1 MTPVNGI
8 HRRLALLPA
17 LLLPL
22 ILVACGGGGAPDQG
36 QMPPQDVSVSTVVQR
51 DIVNWKEYSGRIQA
65 VQTIEIRPRV
75 TGYLASVH
83 FREGSLVKQGDRLF
97 SIDDREYRAQVAA
110 ADADVARAAARVSLA
125 QEELKRSQSLIEAK
139 AVSQGELDARS
150 AELRQA
156 EADHLA
162 AKARL
167 DQARLNLEFT
177 DIRAPI
183 AGRIGAAE
191 VKPGN
196 LVSPGEPV
204 LSTLVSVNPVH
215 VVFDGDERAW
225 LQYQSRNKGERQ
237 ENPVQ
242 VALSDDPE
250 FNYQGQLDFVDN
262 TLNPQT
268 GTIRARAL
276 LPNSDGRLTPGL
288 FARVRLLGEQS
299 EKVMLVHEQAVMTD
313 QDRKYVWA
321 VDDKGLAMRHDVV
334 LGDTFEGLRII
345 RSGLSA
351 GDRVVV
357 NGVRKI
363 FFPGQPLKPRD
374 VPMSDPNQPAP
385 AAPGAAP
392 AAQAGG

>member
-8 HRRLALLPA
+8 HRRPLL
-17 LLLPL
+17 LLSMLLPL
-22 ILVACGGGGAPDQG
+22 VLAACGGGAPEQG
-36 QMPPQDVSVSTVVQR
+36 QFPPQDVSVSTVVQR

-65 VQTIEIRPRV
+65 VQTIQIRPRV
-75 TGYLASVH
+75 TGYLAGVH
-83 FREGSLVKQGDRLF
+83 FREGSLVNKGDLLF
-97 SIDDREYRAQVAA
+97 SIDDREYRAAVAA
-110 ADADVARAAARVSLA
+110 ADADVARAAARVLLA
-125 QEELKRSQSLIEAK
+125 MEELKRSQSLIEAK

-167 DQARLNLEFT
+167 DQARLNLDFT
-177 DIRAPI
+177 EVRAPI

-204 LSTLVSVNPVH
+204 LSTLVSVDPVH
-215 VVFDGDERAW
+215 VTFDGDERAW
-225 LQYQSRNKGERQ
+225 LQYQARNQGQRKD
-237 ENPVQ
+237 NPVT

-250 FNYQGQLDFVDN
+250 FKYQGQLDFVDN
-262 TLNPQT
+262 SLNPQT

-276 LPNSDGRLTPGL
+276 LPNPDGRLTPGL

-299 EKVMLVHEQAVMTD
+299 EKAMLVHEQAVMTD

-321 VDDKGLAMRHDVV
+321 VDDKGLATRHDVV
-334 LGDTFEGLRII
+334 LGDTFEGLRIVK
-345 RSGLSA
+345 SGLSA

-385 AAPGAAP
+385 AAPAAAAP
-392 AAQAGG
+392 QAGG